1 MYSNTKEIT
10 KTVEVYGT
18 FTPAEFKKRIDE
30 EVNSIISRY
39 EGASRKYSYLVV
51 EPGKPIKLCFLVPH
65 TKEDTRILNERKK
78 EIENDLLDYLEQH
91 DSKD

>member
-30 EVNSIISRY
+30 AVNSIISRY
-39 EGASRKYSYLVV
+39 DGASRKYSYLVV

-65 TKEDTRILNERKK
+65 TKEDTMILNERKK